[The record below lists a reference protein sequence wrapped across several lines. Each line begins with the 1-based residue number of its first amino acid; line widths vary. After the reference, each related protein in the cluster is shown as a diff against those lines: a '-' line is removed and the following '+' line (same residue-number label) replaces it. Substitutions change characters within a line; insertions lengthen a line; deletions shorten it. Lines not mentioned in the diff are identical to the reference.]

1 MLTQD
6 DYKLWTGETVNFDEA
21 DWKRVVSA
29 ASARLAS
36 FLCLD
41 TLPDPLPDLLAQ
53 LLANFMAEVF
63 KYQGTS
69 APIEEK
75 RVRNFTIRFSN
86 SSAADAFSQI
96 AQYYSD
102 IIELYSEC
110 GNGIDV
116 EKTARDCCYGCF

>member
-21 DWKRVVSA
+21 DWARVVAA

-36 FLCLD
+36 FLCLES
-41 TLPDPLPDLLAQ
+41 LPDPLPDLLAQ

-63 KYQGTS
+63 KYQGTNS
-69 APIEEK
+69 PIEEK

-102 IIELYSEC
+102 IIELYTEC
-110 GNGIDV
+110 GTSIDV
-116 EKTARDCCYGCF
+116 EKTAGCCYGRF